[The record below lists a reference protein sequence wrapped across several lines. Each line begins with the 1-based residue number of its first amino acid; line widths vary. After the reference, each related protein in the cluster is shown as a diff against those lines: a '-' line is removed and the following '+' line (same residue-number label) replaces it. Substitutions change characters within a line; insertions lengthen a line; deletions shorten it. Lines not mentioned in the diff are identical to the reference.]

1 MNKKRVALALAAA
14 LGINTLMVTVAPS
27 FGGQTTIAHA
37 QTQQQNV
44 AQPKADFLN
53 FTVAD
58 AGNNGV
64 TITLKDGELASGDR
78 IVKTSVNFQPLSGVT
93 GTPSA
98 SPTVNTNNTITVS
111 NATVSGIYTV
121 DVEIQRAGKT
131 TTETYK
137 LSFRKIVA
145 DEGFNAKFDVTHQGI
160 KVLDAVF
167 NGTTLTTN
175 DSLKLYEKGS
185 DKALQTITYNNN
197 PTFVIPAGLEQ
208 RKEFEVGYTPNGGTE
223 QRVSF
228 KLIAQKNAEVKP
240 IAMDALEAELATLGT
255 VAYTGD
261 GKTNATMKGLYDAIG
276 GTGNGKTVGV
286 DIQVTDAFGNKYSV
300 DSYKQT
306 LGESTGNT
314 FAWGGDLTATVTGDN
329 IKLDIATRGALGS
342 TAFVPFLYFDK
353 LAAPGGTT
361 ADQATFAGEYRV
373 SIENNGIKSQEKTYY
388 DTKVT
393 SSLFK
398 ANTGNT
404 AVEFS
409 GTFIVNPP
417 TGSAEFNLPELKHG
431 YDVLGVNTSNFN
443 DVIGTVERLSNNLNA
458 TGSTPVVVNKG
469 FSSETYTKATAFTV
483 DKLDAI
489 SAQVN
494 LVNVVE
500 TKDGKYNVTGTIK
513 VNAPTDFVVSG
524 TGVSGFT
531 FGGVTATDISTDVNG
546 NITFKVDNVT
556 PANGKFTYSFD
567 LTEGQPKANT
577 TARKVRFDG
586 DVEAVGTLQ
595 AFTVTSGNEFKL
607 ANNSQTDFTYSP
619 KVSIIDGQN
628 YKLGII
634 KPDNK
639 EITDLDGIQDKSI
652 TVKATDF
659 TNGGVYTLVAE
670 VKDGK
675 YAGKY
680 YAGMKVDVPTFS
692 VEVKATSATSNTIT
706 LEVTGKDLITDA
718 LKQVDKAF
726 VQYRLKGTND
736 WKNGVEIPT
745 ADAQTKDK
753 KITVSQGSLESA
765 KEYELRVVYQVI
777 DEANSNKI
785 VEEVIAGPITYTTNT
800 SSSSTITGS
809 GSSSSTTGTSTGST
823 TISVNTNNSTLS
835 GTSASVTLP
844 SGFRYDSGKTPV
856 AVTFKYKDKD
866 GKIVTETK
874 EQFSNVTVK
883 FNGNNIEVNG
893 LVPGKNYDEI
903 TVDYTDNNGRT
914 RSIIL
919 RNIQTSTTVESDKY
933 LANVYTVVFNRPAD
947 EAGYHF
953 HLDNLKNK
961 RVSLREFL
969 LNMLSE
975 KEFIEKY
982 KSTEQKVEALYSAIV
997 ARDSDEAGKKFW
1009 VEEYNKAL
1017 KVYGSESTAL
1027 RAIAD
1032 RMVNEN
1038 ELKELADKM
1047 GVQW

>member
-44 AQPKADFLN
+44 AQPKADFLD

-78 IVKTSVNFQPLSGVT
+78 IVKTSVNFQHLSGVT
-93 GTPSA
+93 GTPSV
-98 SPTVNTNNTITVS
+98 SSTVNTNNTITVS

-145 DEGFNAKFDVTHQGI
+145 DQGFDAKFAVTHNA
-160 KVLDAVF
+160 VEVSDAVF
-167 NGTTLTTN
+167 NGQAIPTN
-175 DSLKLYEKGS
+175 SPLVLYVNGKKMER
-185 DKALQTITYNNN
+185 TYN
-197 PTFVIPAGLEQ
+197 TTAKFGIPAGL
-208 RKEFEVGYTPNGGTE
+208 KEGDKLELGYTPTGGTE
-223 QRVSF
+223 QKISF
-228 KLIAQKNAEVKP
+228 KLIAQKEAKVTHVDFTTIDTELKGLGGTIEYVSGNTKNATQTGLYTTVTG
-240 IAMDALEAELATLGT
+240 DAAGKDINVNIQYTDKNGTVDVLGTNGYTQTLGT
-255 VAYTGD
+255 D
-261 GKTNATMKGLYDAIG
+261 GN
-276 GTGNGKTVGV
+276 NH
-286 DIQVTDAFGNKYSV
+286 
-300 DSYKQT
+300 
-306 LGESTGNT
+306 
-314 FAWGGDLTATVTGDN
+314 FAWGGDITATVIGDVLDLT
-329 IKLDIATRGALGS
+329 IKGG
-342 TAFVPFLYFDK
+342 TAKANTKFVPYIQVNK
-353 LAAPGGTT
+353 TISSTGTT
-361 ADQATFAGEYRV
+361 NDVDTLAGEFIV
-373 SIENNGIKSQEKTYY
+373 SVEGTEKVYF
-388 DTKVT
+388 DTKVN
-393 SSLFK
+393 SSLFAQK
-398 ANTGNT
+398 VVTATNTKT
-404 AVEFS
+404 YVEFT
-409 GTFIVNPP
+409 GTPVKATQLEGPASFV
-417 TGSAEFNLPELKHG
+417 LPVMEHG
-431 YDVLGVNTSNFN
+431 YATVDVKTKNKSDVVDKINT
-443 DVIGTVERLSNNLNA
+443 LN
-458 TGSTPVVVNKG
+458 GSITTDADKAKLADDHAAKTFTKPV
-469 FSSETYTKATAFTV
+469 AFTV

-513 VNAPTDFVVSG
+513 VNAPADFVVSG

-586 DVEAVGTLQ
+586 GVEAVGTLQ

-726 VQYRLKGTND
+726 VQYRLKGTTE

-753 KITVSQGSLESA
+753 KITVAQGSLESA

-777 DEANSNKI
+777 DEANSNKL
-785 VEEVIAGPITYTTNT
+785 VEEVIATATAKTNT

-835 GTSASVTLP
+835 GTSASVKLP
-844 SGFRYDSGKTPV
+844 SGFRYDSSKTPV
-856 AVTFKYKDKD
+856 AISFKYKDKD
-866 GKIVTETK
+866 GKVVTETK
-874 EQFSNVTVK
+874 EQFSNVTAK
-883 FNGNNIEVNG
+883 FNGDNVEVNG

-997 ARDSDEAGKKFW
+997 ARSSDEAGKKFW

>member
-44 AQPKADFLN
+44 AQPKADFLD

-64 TITLKDGELASGDR
+64 TITLKDGELATGDK
-78 IVKTSVNFQPLSGVT
+78 IIKTSVNFQPLSGVT
-93 GTPSA
+93 GNPSA
-98 SPTVNTNNTITVS
+98 SSTVNTNNTITV
-111 NATVSGIYTV
+111 NNTTVSGIYTV
-121 DVEIQRAGKT
+121 DVEIQRSGKT
-131 TTETYK
+131 TTEVYK
-137 LSFRKIVA
+137 LSFRKVLPNY
-145 DEGFNAKFDVTHQGI
+145 GFNAKFEVTHQGI
-160 KVLDAVF
+160 KVTDAVF
-167 NGTTLTTN
+167 NGTTLPTN
-175 DSLKLYEKGS
+175 AQLTLYKGGR
-185 DKALQTITYNNN
+185 KLQTIVNNTN
-197 PTFVIPAGLEQ
+197 AMFVIPAGLNANDV
-208 RKEFEVGYTPNGGTE
+208 FEVGYTPTNGE
-223 QRVSF
+223 EEKVSF
-228 KLIAQKNAEVKP
+228 TLIAQKDAVVTP
-240 IAMDALEAELATLGT
+240 IEFTAIDTELKTLGGTFEYVSGNVKQATQTDLYTTLGGTEAGKDVNVNIEYTDTDGNVFNILGTDGYTQTLGKQATNTHAWGGTITPT
-255 VAYTGD
+255 VD
-261 GKTNATMKGLYDAIG
+261 NTNGTLSLKIE
-276 GTGNGKTVGV
+276 GTGN
-286 DIQVTDAFGNKYSV
+286 
-300 DSYKQT
+300 
-306 LGESTGNT
+306 STANT
-314 FAWGGDLTATVTGDN
+314 FVPNLTINNIKTATSTLAGDFRVKIGN
-329 IKLDIATRGALGS
+329 QEVS
-342 TAFVPFLYFDK
+342 YFDSK
-353 LAAPGGTT
+353 ITVQSFAKDGTTDSVVLAPG
-361 ADQATFAGEYRV
+361 V
-373 SIENNGIKSQEKTYY
+373 
-388 DTKVT
+388 TKVE
-393 SSLFK
+393 K
-398 ANTGNT
+398 AEADVKVTL
-404 AVEFS
+404 
-409 GTFIVNPP
+409 P
-417 TGSAEFNLPELKHG
+417 TLDHG
-431 YDVLGVNTSNFN
+431 YDTVDVKTLNKN
-443 DVIGTVERLSNNLNA
+443 DGKSLTDKINNSLSIGTPA
-458 TGSTPVVVNKG
+458 TNGVTAVDTYAKSEFSKPV
-469 FSSETYTKATAFTV
+469 AFTV
-483 DKLDAI
+483 DKLDAV
-489 SAQVN
+489 SAKVS
-494 LVNVVE
+494 LVNVTE
-500 TKDGKYNVTGTIK
+500 TTDGKYDVTGTIR
-513 VNAPTDFVVSG
+513 VNAPTDFAVSG
-524 TGVSGFT
+524 NGVSGFT
-531 FGGVTATDISTDVNG
+531 LGGVTATDISTDVNG
-546 NITFKVDNVT
+546 NITFKVENVT
-556 PANGKFTYSFD
+556 PTNGKLSYSFD
-567 LTEGQPKANT
+567 LTEGQPKSTT
-577 TARKVRFDG
+577 TARKVRFSG

-607 ANNSQTDFTYSP
+607 ANNSKTDFTYAP
-619 KVSIIDGQN
+619 KVSVVDGQN
-628 YKLGII
+628 YALSILKS
-634 KPDNK
+634 DNK
-639 EITDLDGIQDKSI
+639 EITDLDRLQDKSV

-997 ARDSDEAGKKFW
+997 ARSSDEAGKKFW